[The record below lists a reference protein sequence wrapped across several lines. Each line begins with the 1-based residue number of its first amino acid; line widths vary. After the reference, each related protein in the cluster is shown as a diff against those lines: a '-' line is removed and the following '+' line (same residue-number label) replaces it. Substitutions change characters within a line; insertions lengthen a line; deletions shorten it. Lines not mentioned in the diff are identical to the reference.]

1 MSEGRRGRGRGGEGG
16 TKGAMFRRVDQAPC
30 SLRVWSIVKLAVP
43 VWLSGTPVLVLVLS
57 PPPGGRF
64 DLFFLPPL
72 IPTPQGR
79 RTQDAMATFGMANHN
94 LQHNNNERELMRRF
108 EVQKFL
114 GKGSYGS
121 VYVFYTGGRTRI
133 GRASPLSQE
142 TKQPLTSLSS
152 SQVPRSARVRQQDLR
167 AQGDECQAHGTG
179 GA

>member
-1 MSEGRRGRGRGGEGG
+1 
-16 TKGAMFRRVDQAPC
+16 
-30 SLRVWSIVKLAVP
+30 
-43 VWLSGTPVLVLVLS
+43 
-57 PPPGGRF
+57 
-64 DLFFLPPL
+64 
-72 IPTPQGR
+72 
-79 RTQDAMATFGMANHN
+79 MATFGMANHN

-121 VYVFYTGGRTRI
+121 VYVFCTGGRTRI